1 MCVSNCA
8 NLEKLSDSLQ
18 ATGAVPLPIKEKMSR
33 FRAAAAGI
41 SDMGELK
48 KQLELQKFTQDD
60 MRGFSGHM
68 KTALKQTSDA
78 ASLASQKWN
87 DTTEKEQ
94 RTGKRDS
101 QRSMLIA
108 YMLDPSFGKVF
119 QTITESVTTEKGWK
133 QSERWVPWMKISKY
147 RSEDE
152 VCELISTGQI
162 LERSNPKVPSL
173 MECAAHSTS

>member
-1 MCVSNCA
+1 MCFTLCKLVKA
-8 NLEKLSDSLQ
+8 NIFLQ
-18 ATGAVPLPIKEKMSR
+18 ATGSVPLTIKEKMLR
-33 FRAAAAGI
+33 FRAAASGI
-41 SDMGELK
+41 TDMGELK
-48 KQLELQKFTQDD
+48 KTLELQNFTQDD
-60 MRGFSGHM
+60 MRGFNGHM
-68 KTALKQTSDA
+68 KTALKKTSDEASA
-78 ASLASQKWN
+78 ASQNWSA
-87 DTTEKEQ
+87 TTEREQ

-133 QSERWVPWMKISKY
+133 QTEKWVPWMKISKY

-173 MECAAHSTS
+173 MECAAFSTN

>member
-1 MCVSNCA
+1 MCFKLCKLVKA
-8 NLEKLSDSLQ
+8 NDLLQ
-18 ATGAVPLPIKEKMSR
+18 ATGSVPLTIKEKMLR
-33 FRAAAAGI
+33 FRAAATGI
-41 SDMGELK
+41 TDMGELK
-48 KQLELQKFTQDD
+48 KTLELQNYSQDD
-60 MRGFSGHM
+60 MRGFNGHM
-68 KTALKQTSDA
+68 KTAMKQTAAAGAA
-78 ASLASQKWN
+78 ASQNWN
-87 DTTEKEQ
+87 ANAEKDQ

-101 QRSMLIA
+101 SRSMLIA

-133 QSERWVPWMKISKY
+133 QSEKWVPWMKISKY

-173 MECAAHSTS
+173 MECAAPSTS